1 MTFPVAHLKIAR
13 VPCDSKTFKI
23 YQWANEHVWQMFSH
37 IYIRRLRYSARYNQL
52 QKEPFFAHKGS
63 LYCCKISNKKLQFHC
78 NVKTVSLY
86 VKMPLRDFNSFSVF
100 LMIFGSLRLHLFPAI
115 FVKRQWSCSSLSLF
129 FFSVSQWTCSNFVFL
144 NKLTVFSFLQIIISF
159 LLSNVNCWFQF
170 GQSSW
175 RN

>member
-13 VPCDSKTFKI
+13 VPYDSKTFEI

-52 QKEPFFAHKGS
+52 QKESFFAHKGS
-63 LYCCKISNKKLQFHC
+63 LYCCKISDKKLQFQC

-115 FVKRQWSCSSLSLF
+115 SVKRQWPCSSVSLF
-129 FFSVSQWTCSNFVFL
+129 FFSVSRWTCSNFCFP
-144 NKLTVFSFLQIIISF
+144 KQTHSF
-159 LLSNVNCWFQF
+159 LLSSNYNFIFIV
-170 GQSSW
+170 
-175 RN
+175 

>member
-1 MTFPVAHLKIAR
+1 MTFPVAHPKIAR
-13 VPCDSKTFKI
+13 VPCDSKTLKM

-63 LYCCKISNKKLQFHC
+63 LYCCKISNEKLQFHC

-129 FFSVSQWTCSNFVFL
+129 FFSVSQWTCSNFCFP
-144 NKLTVFSFLQIIISF
+144 KQTHSF
-159 LLSNVNCWFQF
+159 LLSSNYNFIFIV
-170 GQSSW
+170 
-175 RN
+175 

>member
-52 QKEPFFAHKGS
+52 QKESFFAHKGS
-63 LYCCKISNKKLQFHC
+63 LYCCKISDKKLQFQC

-115 FVKRQWSCSSLSLF
+115 FVKRPWSCSSVASHAGVFRGARMGREEIRAPLKTPAWKASSSVSLF
-129 FFSVSQWTCSNFVFL
+129 FFSVSQWTCSNFCFP
-144 NKLTVFSFLQIIISF
+144 
-159 LLSNVNCWFQF
+159 
-170 GQSSW
+170 
-175 RN
+175 